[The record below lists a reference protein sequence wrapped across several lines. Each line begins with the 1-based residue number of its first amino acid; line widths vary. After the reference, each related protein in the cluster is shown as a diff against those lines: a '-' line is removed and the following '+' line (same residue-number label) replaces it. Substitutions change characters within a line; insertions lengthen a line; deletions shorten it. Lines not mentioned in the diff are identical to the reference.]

1 MRASSRIIW
10 GIILFLSVYA
20 LALVIVPSLCALLG
34 LTERL
39 PRIRETGV
47 VSQGTFLVVSLVLIR
62 AFGRGD
68 LGRYGLKTAGV
79 RPVARAVAISALTM
93 LVLMSPMILMALGG
107 YQPSDGEPEGSG
119 FGPGG
124 LPQTV
129 LFVWLL
135 ASVCEEVFYRGL
147 LQGFL
152 SPLSTHGVRLRGVY
166 LSLPVALCAVWFGL
180 GHLCLLGRVPGPM
193 LAAILV
199 STTTAGFIAGY
210 YRERTGSLLPAVAS
224 HMTFNV
230 VGTVVP
236 LLLNLL
242 TE

>member
-1 MRASSRIIW
+1 MRASSRVIW
-10 GIILFLSVYA
+10 GIVLFLSVYV
-20 LALVIVPSLCALLG
+20 LALRIVPSLCAFLG
-34 LTERL
+34 LAEAL
-39 PRIRETGV
+39 PWIRETGL
-47 VSQGTFLVVSLVLIR
+47 VSQGTFLIVSLALIA

-68 LGRYGLKTAGV
+68 LGRYGLKTAQV

-107 YQPSDGEPEGSG
+107 SQPSDETSEEPG
-119 FGPGG
+119 FGPRG
-124 LPQTV
+124 LPETV
-129 LFVWLL
+129 LFVWLI
-135 ASVCEEVFYRGL
+135 ASACEEVFYRGL

-152 SPLSTHGVRLRGVY
+152 SPLAAYGVRLRGVY
-166 LSLPVALCAVWFGL
+166 LSVPVVLCAVLFGL

-199 STTTAGFIAGY
+199 STTTAGFVAGY

-230 VGTVVP
+230 VGTMVP

-242 TE
+242 IE